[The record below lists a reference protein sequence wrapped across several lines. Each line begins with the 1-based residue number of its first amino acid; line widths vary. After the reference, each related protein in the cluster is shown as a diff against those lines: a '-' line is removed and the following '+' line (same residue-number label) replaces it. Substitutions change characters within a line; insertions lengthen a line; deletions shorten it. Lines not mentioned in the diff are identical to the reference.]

1 MILVT
6 GATGLL
12 GMHVVYE
19 LVSTGQPVRALYR
32 NPDKIAYVKKLVDFY
47 SPESS
52 DELFAKIEWAKADVL
67 DIIELTEAMDGVTE
81 VYHCAAIVS
90 FRNRGFTNLITTNR
104 QGTSNLV
111 NLAIEKKVKK
121 FCHVSSTAAVGK
133 STKDPDKIV
142 VESNKWEQNESTTG
156 YAISKYLSE
165 KEVWRGIEEG
175 LNAVIVN
182 PCVILGPGNWDES
195 SLTIFRA
202 INNGMR
208 FYPPGANAIVDAR
221 DVAFRMIQ
229 LMELPVHAERYLIV
243 GQNITFKQLF
253 DAIALR
259 LGKRPPSIRVRKWL
273 MGISWRVAG
282 VFSFFMRR
290 PTALTRQSTQSAFST
305 TRYSTEKID
314 SIIPEN
320 YYNIIETVDNAVR
333 FYEFNIPNK
342 S

>member
-19 LVSTGQPVRALYR
+19 LVSNDQTVRALYR
-32 NPDKIAYVKKLVDFY
+32 NPDKIAYFKKLVDFY
-47 SPESS
+47 NPESS
-52 DELFAKIEWAKADVL
+52 DELFAKIEWIKADIL
-67 DIIELTEAMDGVTE
+67 DIVELTEAMEGVTE

-104 QGTSNLV
+104 QGTANLV
-111 NLAIEKKVKK
+111 NLAIERKVKK
-121 FCHVSSTAAVGK
+121 FCHVSSTAAIGK

-182 PCVILGPGNWDES
+182 PCVILGPGNWNES

-202 INNGMR
+202 ISNGML

-221 DVAFRMIQ
+221 DVASRMVK
-229 LMELPVHAERYLIV
+229 LMKLPVHSERYLIV
-243 GQNITFKQLF
+243 GQNISFKDLF
-253 DAIALR
+253 DTIAIR
-259 LGKRPPSIRVRKWL
+259 LGKKPPIIRVRKWL

-282 VFSFFMRR
+282 IFSFFMRR
-290 PTALTRQSTQSAFST
+290 PTALTRQSTQSAFSI

-314 SIIPEN
+314 AIISEN
-320 YYNIIETVDNAVR
+320 YYNISDTVNNAVL
-333 FYEFNIPNK
+333 FHELNK
-342 S
+342 